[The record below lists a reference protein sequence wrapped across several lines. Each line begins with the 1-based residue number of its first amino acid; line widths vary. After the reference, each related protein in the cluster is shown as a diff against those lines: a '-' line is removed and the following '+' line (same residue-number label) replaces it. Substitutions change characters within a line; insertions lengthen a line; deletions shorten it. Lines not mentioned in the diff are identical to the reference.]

1 MCLRHTLA
9 HFKQTIRSV
18 PKVFLL
24 SENVFAFLIGLD
36 PSQFRSQHHNQKDE
50 ENDALLGGPA
60 QITDEEKY
68 RDCERFK
75 FSCPR
80 CGTEN
85 IYDNVF
91 DGSVSIVLFW
101 MYTPIDSL
109 QLAYLFVFLITL
121 YKLLAHWTV
130 CCVPPSVFESLRAA
144 GWTMHPCHPF
154 H

>member
-1 MCLRHTLA
+1 MHKIKSTVIQCYLTIKPNRWILFKYNVFKYLTHTP
-9 HFKQTIRSV
+9 FKQTIWAV
-18 PKVFLL
+18 PKVFSL

-36 PSQFRSQHHNQKDE
+36 PSQFRIQHHYQKDE
-50 ENDALLGGPA
+50 ENEALLGGPA

-75 FSCPR
+75 FCCPR

-109 QLAYLFVFLITL
+109 QLAYFIMLASFFFLITL
-121 YKLLAHWTV
+121 
-130 CCVPPSVFESLRAA
+130 F
-144 GWTMHPCHPF
+144 
-154 H
+154 